1 MKALHFP
8 AAITVLTVALLLAL
22 SAIVIHARARHRVA
36 PPATAGDPGFERAL
50 RTQANTVEA
59 AIAFLPS
66 LWLYALY
73 QDPAWAA
80 ALGAVWLVGR
90 IGYVVG
96 YLAATPRRLPGF
108 VVSTAAVVAL
118 ALGAAAGVARALVAP

>member
-8 AAITVLTVALLLAL
+8 AAITVLTVALLLAM
-22 SAIVIHARARHRVA
+22 SWIVIRARVRYRLA
-36 PPATAGDPGFERAL
+36 PPATTGDPGFERAL

-59 AIAFLPS
+59 AVAFLPA
-66 LWLYALY
+66 LWLFALY

-90 IGYVVG
+90 IGYAIG
-96 YLAATPRRLPGF
+96 YLADAPRRFPGF

-118 ALGAAAGVARALVAP
+118 VLGAATGIVRAL